1 MKFPFRRQLEAMDCG
16 PACIQMIAAYYGKNV
31 PLSYIKKLMN
41 MTRLGVSASD
51 IVNGCENLGLESCV
65 ARVKKHEL
73 ENMPLPAILYWRQE
87 HYIVLYD
94 RRENRKGGDCWY
106 YIADPSF
113 GKAKLSESEFLKN
126 WMGDLEYGI
135 TCLLE
140 PTEKFFQLD
149 DTILSRKKSVK
160 IALEPFRL
168 LRNYRSSLLGA
179 FFFSIIT
186 FVCSWLIPFIL
197 QYVIDEGIGNKDFS
211 TVLLLLF
218 AQLGL
223 HIGYLIS
230 NFVNNHILYK
240 TGLNV
245 GLGISS
251 SYIYKL
257 VRLPIH
263 FFDTRIGTDLLQRL
277 NDESKIEEF
286 LTYTFNN
293 TVIIILN
300 IIVYSTVLLY
310 YDLYIFIVF
319 AIFAILLFLLA
330 KATLKARKFLN
341 YSLFTY
347 NSDKRNLEYELV
359 NGMMEI
365 KTNTANAFFL
375 DKWKGIQ
382 LKINTLFLKNLH
394 IEYFLN
400 SGSTFLNVLRDIII
414 TGTCAYLVIHQELTL
429 GIMMTITY
437 ILGNL
442 SGTISQMTIFIK
454 SFQDSQIAYERIDD
468 VQKLPE
474 EDLNK
479 KIRLAESTE
488 FADGFVLENLS
499 FKYAGSYSPF
509 VLNEINA
516 RIPLHQVT
524 AIVGPSGSRKTTLLK
539 LLLAFYCPQKGDLY
553 LNGMKTA
560 DIHSEDWH
568 KHCGVVMQDGL
579 IFSDTISRNIALSD
593 DKPDIEKLRTA
604 ARIACIDE
612 FIDSL
617 PMKYNTKIG
626 NTGLYL
632 SGGQK
637 QRILIARAV
646 YRNPEFVFFDEATS
660 SLDANNEM
668 QIMNNLKSF
677 YEGRTVVIIAH
688 RLSTVKDADN
698 ILVLDK
704 GRLVEQGNHHELS
717 EQRGMYYHLIK
728 NQLELGI

>member
-1 MKFPFRRQLEAMDCG
+1 MKFPFRKQLESIDCG
-16 PACIQMIAAYYGKNV
+16 PACVQMIAAYYGKEIPMAV
-31 PLSYIKKLMN
+31 LKELMN
-41 MTRLGVSASD
+41 VTRLGVSARD
-51 IVNGCENLGLESCV
+51 IVNGCEKIGLDCCAV
-65 ARVKKHEL
+65 RVKAHEL
-73 ENMPLPAILYWRQE
+73 DRMPLPAILYWKQM

-94 RRENRKGGDCWY
+94 IKKGKKGNKY
-106 YIADPSF
+106 YVADPDF
-113 GKAKLSESEFLKN
+113 GKASLSESEFLDN
-126 WMGDLEYGI
+126 WMSGNNYGI
-135 TCLLE
+135 ACVVE
-140 PTEKFFQLD
+140 PTEQFFQLEYK
-149 DTILSRKKSVK
+149 TPNWRERLKEMLKPFSRLKGYNRNLIL
-160 IALEPFRL
+160 ALC
-168 LRNYRSSLLGA
+168 
-179 FFFSIIT
+179 FSAIT
-186 FVCSWLIPFIL
+186 FGCSWLIPFIL
-197 QYVIDEGIGNKDFS
+197 QHIIDDGIEQQKMS
-211 TVLLLLF
+211 VVVLLLL

-223 HIGYLIS
+223 FLGNIIS
-230 NFVNNHILYK
+230 GFVNNLILYK

-245 GLGISS
+245 GLGIATD
-251 SYIYKL
+251 YIYKL

-263 FFDTRIGTDLLQRL
+263 FFDTKIGTDLLQRL
-277 NDESKIEEF
+277 NDESRIQDF
-286 LTYTFNN
+286 LTYTLNN
-293 TVIIILN
+293 IVVITLN
-300 IIVYSTVLLY
+300 ILVYSSILLY
-310 YDLYIFIVF
+310 YDWFVF
-319 AIFAILLFLLA
+319 AIFLLFMAFILILA
-330 KATLKARKFLN
+330 KITLATRKILN
-341 YSLFTY
+341 YSLFINY
-347 NSDKRNLEYELV
+347 SDKRNIEYELV

-365 KTNTANAFFL
+365 KTNTAQNLFL
-375 DKWKGIQ
+375 NKWIEIQ
-382 LKINTLFLKNLH
+382 LKINQLSIKNLH

-400 SGSTFLNVLRDIII
+400 SGSSFLNVLRDIII

-524 AIVGPSGSRKTTLLK
+524 AIVGPSGSGKTTLLK
-539 LLLAFYCPQKGDLY
+539 LLLAFYYPQKGDLY

-593 DKPDIEKLRTA
+593 DKPDIEKLKTA

-626 NTGLYL
+626 NTGLDL